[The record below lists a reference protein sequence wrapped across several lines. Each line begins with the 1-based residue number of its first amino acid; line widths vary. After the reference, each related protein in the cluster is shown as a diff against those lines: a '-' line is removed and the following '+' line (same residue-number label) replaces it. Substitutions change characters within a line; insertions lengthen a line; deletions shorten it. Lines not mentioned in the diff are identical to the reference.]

1 MYNKVQNTSYFK
13 RMLIK
18 YLTKRLG
25 HEPKVRVMRS
35 QNKTYETNE
44 RDKVICR
51 LFSDNLV
58 FTELAP
64 FHEVLG
70 VKAITPNYPD
80 IVVQV
85 GEGLVKQYEREV
97 KNINQTM
104 APDRLRMKVTT
115 DLAILGS
122 LKAFQKVCLTK
133 KRKISSSDKP
143 VTNSEVKEALVFLLN
158 ELTSGLEFEI
168 NKVIKSLQANGV
180 GIDKENTKPTLQ

>member
-1 MYNKVQNTSYFK
+1 MYNRVQNTNYFK

-35 QNKTYETNE
+35 QSKTYETNE

-58 FTELAP
+58 FTVLVP
-64 FHEVLG
+64 LSEVLE
-70 VKAITPNYPD
+70 VKSITPNYPD
-80 IVVQV
+80 IVIQV

-97 KNINQTM
+97 KSINPAM

-143 VTNSEVKEALVFLLN
+143 VTNPEVKEALVFLLN

-180 GIDKENTKPTLQ
+180 GIDKENIKPTLQ

>member
-1 MYNKVQNTSYFK
+1 MKVKS
-13 RMLIK
+13 
-18 YLTKRLG
+18 
-25 HEPKVRVMRS
+25 
-35 QNKTYETNE
+35 
-44 RDKVICR
+44 
-51 LFSDNLV
+51 
-58 FTELAP
+58 
-64 FHEVLG
+64 
-70 VKAITPNYPD
+70 ITTNYPD

-85 GEGLVKQYEREV
+85 GEGLAKQHEKEV
-97 KNINQTM
+97 KSINPAM
-104 APDRLRMKVTT
+104 APERLRMKATT

-143 VTNSEVKEALVFLLN
+143 VTNPEVKEALVFLLN